1 MYVAGQAAE
10 HSRAS
15 HAPEHQ
21 AGEQTLPG
29 QLCVCTTVPPLVHVA
44 SSGAGAK
51 TKRDEEK
58 ASARICHDGAAPR
71 SASRGVSESVETP
84 NRGVF
89 DSAEKPKRGVFEARR
104 HTQRATAARHSEV
117 PLFVCMCLY
126 TYICIYMYIYY
137 LHILYIYIYM
147 YVYIYTHTH
156 TYTHTYAYVY
166 VNVFMPIQHSEVPL
180 FVCIVCIYM
189 YMYIDR

>member
-104 HTQRATAARHSEV
+104 HTQRATAAQHSEV

-126 TYICIYMYIYY
+126 THTHICIYNIYIY
-137 LHILYIYIYM
+137 YIYIY
-147 YVYIYTHTH
+147 IHIHTVF
-156 TYTHTYAYVY
+156 YLFFC
-166 VNVFMPIQHSEVPL
+166 VNFD
-180 FVCIVCIYM
+180 CI
-189 YMYIDR
+189 